1 MKAVIFPGQGAQYV
15 GMGKSLHDNFPE
27 AKNIFSSIDSILG
40 FKLSEKCFSG
50 TADELKNT
58 ATQQL
63 AILAVSL
70 AAFEVFS
77 LEKIKV
83 DYLSGLSLGEYS
95 CLYAAGVVSLKELVI
110 LVRERA
116 EAMQKAA
123 LSSDSTMLAVI
134 GLDSE
139 LLKAESHKKNFY
151 ISNVNSAQQIVISL
165 AKKDKEKVKTALEAQ
180 GAKVIELEVSGGFH
194 SPFMGPARS
203 HLAKIIE
210 KIEFMDARVPIV
222 SNVTARPH
230 NAGNEIKGNLISQ
243 LTSPVLWKDCVE
255 FIRSKGVEVF
265 FEIGPSRVLRGLMRK
280 IDPAI
285 KVLNIEKKE
294 DLGEIKIVR
303 TV

>member
-1 MKAVIFPGQGAQYV
+1 
-15 GMGKSLHDNFPE
+15 
-27 AKNIFSSIDSILG
+27 
-40 FKLSEKCFSG
+40 
-50 TADELKNT
+50 
-58 ATQQL
+58 
-63 AILAVSL
+63 
-70 AAFEVFS
+70 
-77 LEKIKV
+77 
-83 DYLSGLSLGEYS
+83 
-95 CLYAAGVVSLKELVI
+95 
-110 LVRERA
+110 
-116 EAMQKAA
+116 
-123 LSSDSTMLAVI
+123 
-134 GLDSE
+134 
-139 LLKAESHKKNFY
+139 
-151 ISNVNSAQQIVISL
+151 L